1 MHYVKPKGIIMDALA
16 TLQAKIIDT
25 RSTGSTASIESVLPS
40 GKPVKATI
48 TQVSQDPAG
57 SNTHKI
63 TLDIKNSSVQI
74 TAKFGDKPPEAG
86 SSVNIQRSESGKLQ
100 ITLASNAKATTAQTT
115 TSQTTSTANTHNAA
129 SQQIT
134 SQSSNGNTVLKA
146 PVIINA
152 SGATLES
159 IERALPSGK
168 SIPAQVIPSSSN
180 TTPSTTT
187 PTLTPGST
195 SATSTPSQQP
205 QSSFNQTQNAL
216 LSKIQA
222 VVNASSQ
229 ATPTSTATSA
239 SQSQVNIPQSS
250 LNNTNPTQASAYS
263 RPLPTSAIQPT
274 PTLTNL
280 VPQAQTSAIN
290 QGVNNTAPANTTP
303 APVNSP
309 AQTNTTVINSTATP
323 VTTST
328 NTAIQTA
335 PTILAT
341 TTQVTVPPSAPSP
354 TNSLTT
360 GQGTAVTS
368 SSPNTVQLTPATI
381 PAPAVATSTIAT
393 PNNSVP
399 TATPNIVQ
407 QPTVASSAPASS
419 PLTSSPALAPTL
431 TTQPVTATV
440 PPQQPATNTVPAT
453 NPTPL
458 QATQSS
464 SLIPNTQPTNSSL
477 GVTSSPTS
485 TISVATPAITPATSA
500 ANPASSANASPA
512 ASVNAPIANTTTAPN
527 NHALPQNST
536 PVASSGHTAPAP
548 TNLLLQG
555 IAPTTA
561 DIKVS
566 VAGQVISL
574 QAPANLPPLQ
584 NLQITRSQGVQA
596 NISWQQPSQ
605 LSTVAPNN
613 FSLSPKQVLLVDQSL
628 KQALPQQIPIAEG
641 INQLIAQTQ
650 QIANNAAGQVPI
662 DKIALSIMK
671 LFGVKPGTNSAS
683 DSIKRNV
690 QQGGMFSESKMLS
703 QPGSTQ
709 GDMKNFLSKLNHLA
723 EQLPTEQK
731 EMVQSTSERI
741 LARITSNQLTHV
753 QQQHAKADIS
763 NERSFQID
771 IPVQHNDQLDNV
783 EMEIKQRKHQNSEGE
798 QVSIWSVKLHFDLEE
813 RGEVDAEVALNP
825 TDNTIS
831 TTFLCS
837 QFATVQALNRKMDGF
852 REQLSQQGFE
862 IQTLHCT
869 QGSQAAA
876 ANNPI
881 SKRIIDIRT

>member
-1 MHYVKPKGIIMDALA
+1 MDALA

-25 RSTGSTASIESVLPS
+25 KSTGSTASIESVLPA
-40 GKPVKATI
+40 GKSVKATI
-48 TQVSQDPAG
+48 TQVSQGPAG

-86 SSVNIQRSESGKLQ
+86 ISVNIQRSESGKLQ
-100 ITLASNAKATTAQTT
+100 ITLASNAKAAPAQTT
-115 TSQTTSTANTHNAA
+115 TSQTTSTANTNNAA

-168 SIPAQVIPSSSN
+168 SVPAQVIPSSSN
-180 TTPSTTT
+180 TPPSTTT

-195 SATSTPSQQP
+195 STTPAPSQQP

-222 VVNASSQ
+222 VVNASPQ

-239 SQSQVNIPQSS
+239 SQTQVNIPKSS
-250 LNNTNPTQASAYS
+250 LNNTNLAQASAYS

-274 PTLTNL
+274 
-280 VPQAQTSAIN
+280 VPLSHLAPQSQTSTPN
-290 QGVNNTAPANTTP
+290 QGGANITASANTTP
-303 APVNSP
+303 APANSSTQP
-309 AQTNTTVINSTATP
+309 NTTVVNSASTAAII
-323 VTTST
+323 ST
-328 NTAIQTA
+328 NTAVPTA
-335 PTILAT
+335 PTTPTTLAT
-341 TTQVTVPPSAPSP
+341 TVQVTAQPSTPLPINNLA
-354 TNSLTT
+354 T
-360 GQGTAVTS
+360 GQSAAATN
-368 SSPNTVQLTPATI
+368 SSPNAAQLTPAAI
-381 PAPAVATSTIAT
+381 PAPTPAVTTSAIAT
-393 PNNSVP
+393 PNSSVP
-399 TATPNIVQ
+399 TPNIVQ
-407 QPTVASSAPASS
+407 QPTIASSAPVSS

-431 TTQPVTATV
+431 ATV
-440 PPQQPATNTVPAT
+440 PPLQPATNTVAT

-458 QATQSS
+458 QASQSS
-464 SLIPNTQPTNSSL
+464 PLTPNTQPTNSSS
-477 GVTSSPTS
+477 GVTPSTTS
-485 TISVATPAITPATSA
+485 TISVATPAIAPATVS
-500 ANPASSANASPA
+500 ANPATSANASPT
-512 ASVNAPIANTTTAPN
+512 ASVNTPIANTTTVPN
-527 NHALPQNST
+527 NNALPQSST

-605 LSTVAPNN
+605 LTTVAPNN

-628 KQALPQQIPIAEG
+628 KQALPQQIPMAEG

-671 LFGVKPGTNSAS
+671 LFGVKPGTSSAS

-690 QQGGMFSESKMLS
+690 QQGGMFSESKMHS
-703 QPGSTQ
+703 QPSSTQ
-709 GDMKNFLSKLNHLA
+709 GDMKNFLFKLNHLA

-771 IPVQHNDQLDNV
+771 IPVQHNDQLENV

-869 QGSQAAA
+869 QGSQVAA